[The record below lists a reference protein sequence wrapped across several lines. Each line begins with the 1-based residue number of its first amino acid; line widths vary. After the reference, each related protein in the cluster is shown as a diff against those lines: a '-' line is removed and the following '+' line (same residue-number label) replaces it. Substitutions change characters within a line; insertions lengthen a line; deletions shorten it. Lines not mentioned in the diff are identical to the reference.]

1 MAISD
6 PHIAEQ
12 KYHLLNSNHIRYIRI
27 HIPVSFQSQKKNTT
41 MESKKIGFIGAGQM
55 AEALARGFINKGI
68 TKAENIYA
76 TDIMQVRK
84 DVFASFNA
92 NAVDSNSEVCC
103 PCDALFHEIYEYMY
117 SFAL

>member
-1 MAISD
+1 
-6 PHIAEQ
+6 
-12 KYHLLNSNHIRYIRI
+12 
-27 HIPVSFQSQKKNTT
+27 
-41 MESKKIGFIGAGQM
+41 MESKRIGFIGAGQM

-92 NAVDSNSEVCC
+92 NAVDSNSEVGY
-103 PCDALFHEIYEYMY
+103 ALVMHCFSHTVYYY
-117 SFAL
+117 CFYGVGCGQ